1 MAGIPNVLSNSRE
14 LLRKYSDPII
24 ESLKKSDAPQ
34 QILEGIKGASN
45 VVQKGFDR
53 LENRLY
59 QSRFGTQMYG
69 PKLDKDQRQY
79 AQELRK
85 DALDE
90 IRFADNPLKEAGKK
104 LKENFP
110 AERVMADTLGNTV
123 LTKQAQLNFNKYTNP
138 HRMAGDVG
146 VQASQ
151 ATGLESN
158 LSKAAVAAGVPLLY
172 ATLSGQIGSPL
183 DGFRP
188 KGYKAV
194 APVSKDED
202 PTGRTPRN
210 ILEEGALR
218 TFGFQRSQML
228 PYKEFIKERPD
239 VMPSTIADYRRYV
252 NLKPQAGNR
261 IDIDRDKKTFTA
273 FGGLVKGTARGL
285 NDPEIR
291 VKGMP
296 ITASSV
302 LGIGAGLGTIA
313 AAKKY
318 LDPQGLGISNM
329 KPVMASD
336 ITPDTSQGS
345 GLKTHEEIASRF
357 TSRGQVQP
365 QGPLQNIPENR
376 REQGVER
383 VGGYIPRVGTKGQ
396 VEVSGEARYYAPRPD
411 EDTPVRVP
419 NIKTQEV
426 LKDLR
431 QERDAID
438 RGLEFVKQEGDQ
450 LNIPKLSGLGDSRSD
465 GQRLQDE
472 RVRVQKEIDDVVNKT
487 KQYGKPKLD
496 KDNNPIPGTAKLGK
510 AGQAFQDAFARRPDL
525 KEPAILLGGTV
536 AALGT
541 AAVAKK
547 LFQKAQEKR
556 IKKEDPVQYEK
567 YKRGD
572 YTR

>member
-34 QILEGIKGASN
+34 QILEGIKGAAN

-53 LENRLY
+53 LENRLS
-59 QSRFGTQMYG
+59 QSDFNTQMYG
-69 PKLDKDQRQY
+69 TRLRPDQREY
-79 AQELRK
+79 VQEQRK
-85 DALDE
+85 QAIDD

-104 LKENFP
+104 LKENFNP
-110 AERVMADTLGNTV
+110 ANIGSDILGNTV
-123 LTKQAQLNFNKYTNP
+123 YTKQAQLTTNKYTNP
-138 HRMAGDVG
+138 HRMAGDIG

-151 ATGLESN
+151 AAGLDSN
-158 LSKAAVAAGVPLLY
+158 LSRAAVAAGVPLLY

-218 TFGFQRSQML
+218 TYFFQRSQML
-228 PYKEFIKERPD
+228 PFKEFIKERPD

-318 LDPQGLGISNM
+318 LDPSGLGISNM
-329 KPVMASD
+329 KPAMASD

-357 TSRGQVQP
+357 TSKGQVPQ

-376 REQGVER
+376 RERGVER
-383 VGGYIPRVGTKGQ
+383 VAGYVPRVGTTGL
-396 VEVSGEARYYAPRPD
+396 VEDSGEAKYYAPRPN
-411 EDTPVRVP
+411 EKTPVRMGNV
-419 NIKTQEV
+419 KLQDK
-426 LKDLR
+426 LRDLR
-431 QERDAID
+431 AEKSGID
-438 RGLEFVKQEGDQ
+438 IGLEEINRKGDQ
-450 LNIPKLSGLGDSRSD
+450 LNIPGLSGLGDSRSP
-465 GQRLQDE
+465 GQFADDE
-472 RVRVQKEIDDVVNKT
+472 KVRVQKEIDATVDAT
-487 KQYGKPKLD
+487 KQYATR
-496 KDNNPIPGTAKLGK
+496 NLGK